1 MNSTLGERFL
11 LTNSR
16 RISAR
21 TSSNLLEMKTCS
33 LSDAEIDY
41 KCLETLE
48 EAHGSRKYINRNGT
62 LNFGVILAGLHAVI
76 CKDEHLKLCQTAMNI
91 LDVLFALSVISSGD
105 EHREKNSFWIE
116 QIAAKDKEKFQL
128 ALDIVLR

>member
-1 MNSTLGERFL
+1 MEQNERHL

-16 RISAR
+16 RISPR
-21 TSSNLLEMKTCS
+21 TNPMELKSCS

-62 LNFGVILAGLHAVI
+62 MNFGVVLAGLHAVI
-76 CKDEHLKLCQTAMNI
+76 CKDDHLKLCQTAMNI
-91 LDVLFALSVISSGD
+91 LDVLLALSVISSGD
-105 EHREKNSFWIE
+105 ENREKNTFWSE
-116 QIAAKDKEKFQL
+116 QIEAKDREKFQL